1 MAARVRYLLQIIF
14 ALLISA
20 LGFFQLSERMNGKPT
35 SGSVVMQI
43 VCAIMF
49 LVAWGLMSRFQ
60 KFGNQSIFACVLMLT
75 SIGILMISRI
85 DGEMDTAVAI
95 RQMMWLCLALVCCYA
110 LFAFM
115 KDYRILRRFSYV
127 SMVIG
132 LALLLSPM
140 IPVRSAARASG
151 LASAPTSCSRASSR
165 SCSSRSSS
173 PRICSTTA
181 TSSPSAAGRC

>member
-140 IPVRSAARASG
+140 IPG
-151 LASAPTSCSRASSR
+151 L
-165 SCSSRSSS
+165 
-173 PRICSTTA
+173 
-181 TSSPSAAGRC
+181 GREILDRL

>member
-110 LFAFM
+110 LFFA
-115 KDYRILRRFSYV
+115 D
-127 SMVIG
+127 
-132 LALLLSPM
+132 
-140 IPVRSAARASG
+140 
-151 LASAPTSCSRASSR
+151 SRM
-165 SCSSRSSS
+165 
-173 PRICSTTA
+173 
-181 TSSPSAAGRC
+181 

>member
-85 DGEMDTAVAI
+85 DGEMDTARGHPPDDVAVPGA
-95 RQMMWLCLALVCCYA
+95 R
-110 LFAFM
+110 
-115 KDYRILRRFSYV
+115 
-127 SMVIG
+127 
-132 LALLLSPM
+132 LLLR
-140 IPVRSAARASG
+140 PVRLHEG
-151 LASAPTSCSRASSR
+151 LPHSFADSRM
-165 SCSSRSSS
+165 
-173 PRICSTTA
+173 
-181 TSSPSAAGRC
+181 

>member
-95 RQMMWLCLALVCCYA
+95 RQMMWAVPGA
-110 LFAFM
+110 
-115 KDYRILRRFSYV
+115 R
-127 SMVIG
+127 
-132 LALLLSPM
+132 LLLR
-140 IPVRSAARASG
+140 PVRS
-151 LASAPTSCSRASSR
+151 
-165 SCSSRSSS
+165 
-173 PRICSTTA
+173 
-181 TSSPSAAGRC
+181 

>member
-75 SIGILMISRI
+75 S
-85 DGEMDTAVAI
+85 
-95 RQMMWLCLALVCCYA
+95 
-110 LFAFM
+110 
-115 KDYRILRRFSYV
+115 
-127 SMVIG
+127 
-132 LALLLSPM
+132 
-140 IPVRSAARASG
+140 
-151 LASAPTSCSRASSR
+151 
-165 SCSSRSSS
+165 
-173 PRICSTTA
+173 
-181 TSSPSAAGRC
+181 